1 MDILA
6 VIGNAIMW
14 TVIVVGMVVMCVTL
28 YRVMAPYAK
37 YKKAKKE
44 IFAFVKEHKTK
55 CTGNNRFVVTEE
67 SLQFSFRE
75 YDKDIILNVWL
86 DLINE
91 HVIVMDPEDQVWC
104 IR

>member
-1 MDILA
+1 MDVIA
-6 VIGNAIMW
+6 YIGNAVIQ
-14 TVIVVGMVVMCVTL
+14 TVVVVGVVVLVVTA
-28 YRVMAPYAK
+28 YRVFMPNMK
-37 YKKAKKE
+37 YRKAKKE

-75 YDKDIILNVWL
+75 YDKQIILNVWL